1 MNRKILFILLAGL
14 FFLNFLSATDT
25 EIKITTMSN
34 HDLLL
39 TFINPD
45 AASTGG
51 EIILETRRLNSGEEG
66 IFSTTFSTSKDKF
79 NLEYSLSKNGTKLI
93 PDIIKDITSGET
105 LNLLLIPGEV
115 EVTKNYQEP
124 TLKGTAEEIII
135 ETSEIQIA
143 ESKNLSDNST
153 ITGAVSDGVSGSN
166 GEIDNPNNSKLKL
179 FGWLKFLKISGF
191 VPSEEEGSSS
201 ANFVYY
207 GIGLV
212 IVLAVIFFI
221 SRRMHRN
228 SDFTNNSNKGFR
240 SDEDELADA
249 QRKIDMAQEEIHEV
263 RAKRTG
269 ISGF

>member
-25 EIKITTMSN
+25 EIEIITMSN
-34 HDLLL
+34 HDLRL
-39 TFINPD
+39 TFFNPN

-51 EIILETRRLNSGEEG
+51 EIILDTKRLNSGEEG

-93 PDIIKDITSGET
+93 SDIIKDITSGET
-105 LNLLLIPGEV
+105 LNLVLIPGEI
-115 EVTKNYQEP
+115 EITKNYQEP
-124 TLKGTAEEIII
+124 TLKETAEEIIKI
-135 ETSEIQIA
+135 SGIQTS

-153 ITGAVSDGVSGSN
+153 ITGAVSGNVSENN
-166 GEIDNPNNSKLKL
+166 GEMDNSNNSKLKL
-179 FGWLKFLKISGF
+179 FGWLRFLKISGF
-191 VPSEEEGSSS
+191 VSSEEERSSS
-201 ANFVYY
+201 ANFIYY

-212 IVLAVIFFI
+212 IVFVIIFFI
-221 SRRMHRN
+221 SRRTHRN
-228 SDFTNNSNKGFR
+228 SDFSDNSNRGFK

-249 QRKIDMAQEEIHEV
+249 QRKIDMAQKEIHEV
-263 RAKRTG
+263 RTKKTG